1 VFVVTEVR
9 GQTRVYLDSFKL
21 LEPALLHGV
30 PPMVARPAD
39 FERREQTVAAQWLML
54 SLTTSAVLLGAIQP
68 TNLPVLLL
76 SIPGGVFFVNS
87 VSFVAVRA
95 AVALTTVPVR
105 TSMLPREHAGS
116 ATRAGRRFVRNSPAL
131 IAIMIRAAAFSF
143 FAAGVWALLPLVARH
158 TLDTALIVLAA
169 GLAVS
174 TAVTRPLALPR
185 PGEINVTPAEAM
197 RRRLSVDVETYLVG
211 SWEEHE
217 RQHARATEHDQ
228 QPLAHI
234 DTLLAPGTRRE
245 ARHYL
250 AALR

>member
-76 SIPGGVFFVNS
+76 S
-87 VSFVAVRA
+87 
-95 AVALTTVPVR
+95 
-105 TSMLPREHAGS
+105 
-116 ATRAGRRFVRNSPAL
+116 
-131 IAIMIRAAAFSF
+131 
-143 FAAGVWALLPLVARH
+143 
-158 TLDTALIVLAA
+158 
-169 GLAVS
+169 
-174 TAVTRPLALPR
+174 
-185 PGEINVTPAEAM
+185 
-197 RRRLSVDVETYLVG
+197 
-211 SWEEHE
+211 
-217 RQHARATEHDQ
+217 
-228 QPLAHI
+228 
-234 DTLLAPGTRRE
+234 LLAPGTRRE